1 MSVSAAIDRDTL
13 AALADVLI
21 PAEDG
26 MPSASQAGA
35 TGGLLDEVLR
45 VRGDLEEP
53 LAALS
58 SAAAGRDPA
67 QEVERLRAEEPERFE
82 ALTTAI
88 AGGYFM
94 SEEVRARLG
103 YPGQQALELEDD
115 LDPALLQPVI
125 DRGTIYRPTP
135 APPGTTPRTPSSRS

>member
-1 MSVSAAIDRDTL
+1 MSISAAIDRETL
-13 AALADVLI
+13 AGLADVLI
-21 PAEDG
+21 PEEDG

-35 TGGLLDEVLR
+35 TGELLDEVLS
-45 VRGDLEEP
+45 VRADLEEP
-53 LAALS
+53 LAVLS
-58 SAAAGRDPA
+58 AAAAGRDPF
-67 QEVERLRAEEPERFE
+67 QEVERLRGEEPARFE

-94 SEEVRARLG
+94 STEVRERLG

-115 LDPALLQPVI
+115 LDSALLQPVI

-135 APPGTTPRTPSSRS
+135 GSASGSQ

>member
-1 MSVSAAIDRDTL
+1 MSISAAIDRETL
-13 AALADVLI
+13 AGLADVLI
-21 PAEDG
+21 PAADG

-35 TGGLLDEVLR
+35 TGALLDEVVR

-53 LAALS
+53 LATLTA
-58 SAAAGRDPA
+58 AAAGKDPGA
-67 QEVERLRAEEPERFE
+67 EVERLKAGEPELFE

-94 SEEVRARLG
+94 SDDVRKRLG

-115 LDPALLQPVI
+115 LDPELLQSVI

-135 APPGTTPRTPSSRS
+135 P

>member
-1 MSVSAAIDRDTL
+1 MSVGAAIDRNTL
-13 AALADVLI
+13 AGLADVLI
-21 PAEDG
+21 PAADG
-26 MPSASQAGA
+26 MPSASEAGA
-35 TGGLLDEVLR
+35 TGALLDEVLR

-53 LAALS
+53 LAQLT
-58 SAAAGRDPA
+58 SAAANKDPGA
-67 QEVERLRAEEPERFE
+67 EVERLKSDEPELFE
-82 ALTTAI
+82 ALTTAV

-94 SEEVRARLG
+94 SDDVRERLG

-135 APPGTTPRTPSSRS
+135 